1 MDLERRSKIGGRIDL
16 RLAAVLLT
24 AAVSLPVA
32 ARPAQGD
39 ATTQLLTDIT
49 VALEQADTDAF
60 RALGAPRLSIDSTLA
75 FLRMAGAAPSQ
86 VVLRERQRNRAGTTT
101 RTIVDVLI
109 SHAQTGRLT
118 TWEITSRSGG
128 TRADR
133 DDLVSVSELGA
144 VEGLR
149 RLVLDTATAY
159 AVHDFAFAAPDLTLR
174 MTTGVAFVANSGSGQ
189 TAIVLHGAGELRFAP
204 PIPAERAQ
212 LRLFSGRDVFT
223 TRFNDAFI
231 RVPPGAIEDAISAG
245 SLRVGPAAS
254 DDADRAV
261 ALFADR
267 ATRTFTLN
275 LGDLTTESWSLDP
288 PAGSAVVEFRTAAFG
303 WLTYTRTPGDQE
315 DVALFDR
322 TRRRQISIYS
332 SAGSPEDTAPRAP
345 GYDIQHY
352 DVDVRIEP
360 ARAFLTARAA
370 LTIRFTEAPAG
381 ALTLRLAEPLVVS
394 SVSSP
399 QLGRLLPMRVV
410 GQDQLI
416 VSLPS
421 AVPRDSD
428 IRIDVAYAGR
438 LESQPLDREAAT
450 VSTSQD
456 DDTTAPRLPPTA
468 RFVYSTRRAWYPQ
481 AAGADYATATL
492 RVTTPVDLQVVASGT
507 RDERP
512 EPAASVLTPAAA
524 GAWRTTRFEADRPIR
539 YLACV
544 ISKWIPVG
552 AATASV
558 PGAADGRVAVD
569 TFATAPQARASAD
582 LAAEAARILTFYA
595 TAMGDAPYPTFTAAS
610 IDDDLP
616 GGHSPA
622 YFALIQEPRPSS
634 SLTWRDDPVAFE
646 RVPEFV
652 LAHEIAHQW
661 WGQAVGYT
669 SYHDQWLSE
678 GLAQYFALRYIT
690 ATRSPAVA
698 RAVVMR
704 MRRSVNGL
712 EGEGPISLG
721 YRLGHIRGTSQVF
734 RAILYNKSAL
744 VLDMLRRMIGDD
756 AFTAGLRTFYATARF
771 RGGTTAGLCAAFERA
786 SGQPLGVFF
795 DRWIRGAA
803 LPRLAVSWHQIDA
816 RTLVVSVTQQG
827 DAFDL
832 PIPVAIDY
840 ADGRSESTDVR
851 VSQPTSEYRIALSGA
866 LRRVRIDR
874 DVTLAH
880 W

>member
-1 MDLERRSKIGGRIDL
+1 MDLERRPKIGGRIHL

-32 ARPAQGD
+32 ARPVQAD

-49 VALEQADTDAF
+49 VALEHADTDAF
-60 RALGAPRLSIDSTLA
+60 RALGAPRLSIDSTLV
-75 FLRMAGAAPSQ
+75 FLRMVGAGPSHA
-86 VVLRERQRNRAGTTT
+86 VLRERQRNRAGTTT
-101 RTIVDVLI
+101 RTVVDVLI
-109 SHAQTGRLT
+109 SRAQTGRLA

-144 VEGLR
+144 VEGLG

-159 AVHDFAFAAPDLTLR
+159 TVHDFAFAAPDLTLR
-174 MTTGVAFVANSGSGQ
+174 MTTGIAFVAQSGSGQ
-189 TAIVLHGAGELRFAP
+189 TGLVLHGAGELRFAP
-204 PIPAERAQ
+204 PIRAEQAQ
-212 LRLFSGRDVFT
+212 LRLFSGRDVLT

-231 RVPPGAIEDAISAG
+231 RVPTGAIEGAISGG
-245 SLRVGPAAS
+245 SLRAAPATP
-254 DDADRAV
+254 DDAARAM

-288 PAGSAVVEFRTAAFG
+288 PAGSAVVEFRTPAFG
-303 WLTYTRTPGDQE
+303 WLTYTRTPGDPE
-315 DVALFDR
+315 DVTLFDR

-332 SAGSPEDTAPRAP
+332 STGRPDDTAPRES
-345 GYDIQHY
+345 GYDVLHY

-360 ARAFLTARAA
+360 ARAFVTGRAA
-370 LTIRFTEAPAG
+370 LTIRFTAAPAG
-381 ALTLRLAEPLVVS
+381 ALTLRLAESLIVS
-394 SVSSP
+394 SVVSP

-416 VSLPS
+416 VSVPPT
-421 AVPRDSD
+421 VPRDSD
-428 IRIDVAYAGR
+428 IRIDIAYAGR
-438 LESQPLDREAAT
+438 LESQSLDREAVMVQT
-450 VSTSQD
+450 PQEDETN
-456 DDTTAPRLPPTA
+456 APRLPPTA

-492 RVTTPVDLQVVASGT
+492 RVTAPDDLRVVASGT

-512 EPAASVLTPAAA
+512 APVTSVLALAGP
-524 GAWRTTRFEADRPIR
+524 GAWRTTRFDADRPVR

-544 ISKWIPVG
+544 ISKWIPIG
-552 AATASV
+552 TATALV

-569 TFATAPQARASAD
+569 TFATAPRARASAD
-582 LAAEAARILTFYA
+582 LAAQAARILTFYA

-622 YFALIQEPRPSS
+622 YFALIQDPRPTSF
-634 SLTWRDDPVAFE
+634 LTWRDDPVAFE
-646 RVPEFV
+646 NVPEFV
-652 LAHEIAHQW
+652 LAHEVAHQW
-661 WGQAVGYT
+661 WGQAVGYA

-698 RAVVMR
+698 RAVVVR

-744 VLDMLRRMIGDD
+744 VLDMLRRTIGDD
-756 AFTAGLRTFYATARF
+756 AFTAGLRTFYATTRF
-771 RGGTTAGLCAAFERA
+771 RGGTTAGLRTAFERA
-786 SGQPLGVFF
+786 SGETLGEFF
-795 DRWIRGAA
+795 DRWIRDAA
-803 LPRLAVSWHQIDA
+803 LPRLAVSWHQVDA
-816 RTLVVSVTQQG
+816 RTLVVRVTQKG

-832 PIPVAIDY
+832 PVPIAIDY
-840 ADGRSESTDVR
+840 ADGRTESRDVRATQSASES
-851 VSQPTSEYRIALSGA
+851 RITLSGTI
-866 LRRVRIDR
+866 RRVRVDR